1 MTVVGIKVNAVA
13 CGDHRTIVK
22 KIIFFFRDLM
32 TVVGIMGIMA
42 YDLMTVVGIKVRESA
57 NEGVESS
64 VSIWKISISS
74 GSPVLP
80 KSISPLTVYIWHN
93 QYTFTCP

>member
-22 KIIFFFRDLM
+22 KIIFLFRDLM

-42 YDLMTVVGIKVRESA
+42 YDLMTVVGIKVNAVACGDHRTI
-57 NEGVESS
+57 VK
-64 VSIWKISISS
+64 KIIKFSFS
-74 GSPVLP
+74 
-80 KSISPLTVYIWHN
+80 
-93 QYTFTCP
+93 